1 MFLLERVHLVQFFLF
16 QAQTLELDRTTAVIA
31 PNGAGKSALL
41 DALQIVL
48 LGGDR
53 NQIRFNAQAG
63 GNHRARTIRDYCL
76 GVYRTGDDGRARRT
90 ATTYISLVFRDEA
103 TGEPLTAGI
112 ALGASADEPDHR
124 VNGLYL
130 LPHVDL
136 ALDDHLEQVDGHE
149 LPLEW
154 ARFRELISR
163 RCKDHGT
170 TADLHASSD
179 RFVKELLHRLRPS
192 PTAHLDAGAW
202 RKAFRNALNL
212 QRVDDVDLFVR
223 TLVAEERP
231 TDIGR
236 FRALL
241 DGFRQIK
248 ERIEQVARRI
258 DEAEAVDAQYRKVA
272 SLATRA
278 SSYRALAAE
287 YRRDAHGEAVD
298 AAEQALQ
305 TANDQSRQSQRALDG
320 ARSGLRT
327 AEAEWD
333 EAKARLQV
341 TPGHNEQSSFDGLAT
356 RDREELARLKKSLMR
371 DAVLVRDL
379 LQAATKLQLP
389 TLDASLLQTA
399 IAPWQSLYDSL
410 ASLHGD
416 AAIPADPEALH
427 ARLHEALRLAEPVVR
442 AVAAHDRDQHNAID
456 AAHDRV
462 KSLRANLERLGAGK
476 AELRPDVLRLLN
488 YLQEEGIPARPVCD
502 LVRVT
507 DRDWQPAIEAYLRTH
522 VEALLVPPEHE
533 ERAVRFVRGLHGSRA
548 VYGAKLALASHA
560 RRQAAATPP
569 SDTVAA
575 LLDGDDADA
584 LAYLRRQLGDVR
596 RVDTDA
602 EVVQS
607 RHGLSRDGLLA
618 KGGGVER
625 LRLPAAGELRIGAA
639 NDRERQRLLRGDLEA
654 AIAEH
659 ERLQRQAR
667 PVADCAAALAR
678 LGNAD
683 EVAGSMHTRLLEH
696 REAVDRLDRLRES
709 QAAFANPDLL
719 RLTEHAEACRLRVDT
734 LRQQVED
741 QLRAVTR
748 NEEAVKRALAAL
760 DELNTQTDAIARAA
774 IEAFADPDVD
784 PNLVER
790 HRDELDEKQPD
801 LVERLTLCAKRAQG
815 ADHELANLLPEAW
828 RGLSQYGKDH
838 GLPIDLEPQDWR
850 AADKL
855 LRKDIDH
862 LRGTELV
869 EHQAAAEEA
878 YTTAVS
884 TFRSNVASA
893 LYDNFTRLRHQ
904 VETLNRTL
912 SRSPAFSN
920 NERYRFRYD
929 VLPELR
935 ELHAFIKRAAEVGE
949 SDNLF
954 GTAGKVPAAFRE
966 LIEDQAGPARP
977 SPLDDY
983 RRFFHFEVDIRQ
995 EDRVIGTLSERMRSG
1010 SGGEHRA
1017 PLYVIA
1023 GAALAAAYGKAEGQ
1037 TGGIG
1042 VIMLDEFGDKIDAQ
1056 NARATTHYLRSLGL
1070 QLVLAAPDTAQG
1082 TLTGVLDSYIE
1093 LFRDGGML
1101 QVEQVRVREAGR
1113 ELLESDQF
1121 AIHPELL
1128 EREVERIVAEQADVS

>member
-63 GNHRARTIRDYCL
+63 GSHRARTIRDYCL

-103 TGEPLTAGI
+103 TSEPLTAGI

-124 VNGLYL
+124 IHGLYL
-130 LPHVDL
+130 LPHADL
-136 ALDDHLEQVDGHE
+136 ALDDHLERIDGHE

-163 RCKDHGT
+163 RCKDRGT
-170 TADLHASSD
+170 AAELHASSD
-179 RFVKELLHRLRPS
+179 RFVKDLLHRLRPS
-192 PTAHLDAGAW
+192 PNAHLDAGAW

-212 QRVDDVDLFVR
+212 QRVDDIDLFVR

-231 TDIGR
+231 TDIAR

-258 DEAEAVDAQYRKVA
+258 DEAEVVDAQYRKVA
-272 SLATRA
+272 ALATRSA
-278 SSYRALAAE
+278 SYRALAAE

-298 AAEQALQ
+298 AAEQAVQ
-305 TANDQSRQSQRALDG
+305 DANDRAAQAQRALEG
-320 ARSGLRT
+320 ARSGLRV
-327 AEAEWD
+327 AESELE
-333 EAKARLQV
+333 EAQSRLHGTQ
-341 TPGHNEQSSFDGLAT
+341 GYNEQSSFDGLAA
-356 RDREELARLKKSLMR
+356 RDREELTRLKKSLLR
-371 DAVLVRDL
+371 DTMLVRDL
-379 LQAATKLQLP
+379 LQAAGRLQLP
-389 TLDASLLQTA
+389 TLDGNLLQRA
-399 IAPWQSLYDSL
+399 IAPWQSLYESL
-410 ASLHGD
+410 AALPGD
-416 AAIPADPEALH
+416 AAIAADPEALH
-427 ARLHEALRLAEPVVR
+427 GRLHEALRLAEPVVR
-442 AVAAHDRDQHNAID
+442 AVAAHDREQHNAID

-476 AELRPDVLRLLN
+476 AELRSDVLRLLT

-507 DRDWQPAIEAYLRTH
+507 DREWQPAIEAYLRTH
-522 VEALLVPPEHE
+522 AEALLVPPEHE
-533 ERAVRFVRGLHGSRA
+533 ERAVRLVRGLQGNRA

-560 RRQAAATPP
+560 RRHAANTPA
-569 SDTVAA
+569 DELVAS
-575 LLDGDDADA
+575 LIGGDDPDA
-584 LAYLRRQLGDVR
+584 IAYLRRQLGDVR

-602 EVVQS
+602 EVVRS

-639 NDRERQRLLRGDLEA
+639 NDRERQRLLRGDLES
-654 AIAEH
+654 AITEH
-659 ERLQRQAR
+659 ERLQREAR
-667 PVADCAAALAR
+667 PAAECAAALAR
-678 LGNAD
+678 LGGAD
-683 EVAGSMHTRLLEH
+683 EMAGSVHARLLQH
-696 REAVDRLDRLRES
+696 REAFDRLDRLRDS

-719 RLTEHAEACRLRVDT
+719 RLAEHVETGRTRVGA

-741 QLRAVTR
+741 QLREATR
-748 NEEAVKRALAAL
+748 TEEATKLAVSAL
-760 DELNTQTDAIARAA
+760 DALNAQTDAIARAA
-774 IEAFADPDVD
+774 IAAFADPDVD

-801 LVERLTLCAKRAQG
+801 LGERLALCAKRAQG

-828 RGLSQYGKDH
+828 RGLSQYGHDH
-838 GLPIDLEPQDWR
+838 GLTIDLEPQDWR
-850 AADKL
+850 AAGTL
-855 LRKDIDH
+855 LRKDIAH
-862 LRGTELV
+862 LRDTELV
-869 EHQAAAEEA
+869 QHQAAAEEA
-878 YTTAVS
+878 YSTAVS
-884 TFRSNVASA
+884 TFRANVASA
-893 LYDNFTRLRHQ
+893 LFDNFTRLRHQ
-904 VETLNRTL
+904 VDTLNRTL

-920 NERYRFRYD
+920 NERYRFRFEVVPD
-929 VLPELR
+929 LR

-966 LIEDQAGPARP
+966 LIEDQTGPARP

-1037 TGGIG
+1037 QGGIG

-1082 TLTGVLDSYIE
+1082 TLTGVLDSYVE
-1093 LFRDGGML
+1093 LFRDGAML
-1101 QVEQVRVREAGR
+1101 QVEQVRVRDAGR

-1121 AIHPELL
+1121 ALHPELL
-1128 EREVERIVAEQADVS
+1128 ERETERVRAELASGT